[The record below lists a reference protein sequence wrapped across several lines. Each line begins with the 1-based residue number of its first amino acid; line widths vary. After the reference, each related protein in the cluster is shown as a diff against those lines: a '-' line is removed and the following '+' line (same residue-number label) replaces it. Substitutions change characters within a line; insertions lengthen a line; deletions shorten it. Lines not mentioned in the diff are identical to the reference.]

1 MLGLRSSRGVCCSQ
15 VQSAVGSR
23 PTPQAAIIF
32 SFADPRSFFFHVH
45 DVDTFWR
52 TQEPVAEEEDD
63 DQDSVEPAGSLL
75 GCYQDSDV
83 NPILTF
89 LYEDEND
96 LTPAVRADK
105 TSGGCPD
112 GKRGSEIDALG

>member
-1 MLGLRSSRGVCCSQ
+1 MFVAAKYRVPLVRD
-15 VQSAVGSR
+15 R
-23 PTPQAAIIF
+23 PPKLPSF
-32 SFADPRSFFFHVH
+32 SPLLTPRSFFFHVH